1 MPKIVERLVR
11 QLKAKGKDDGDA
23 RAIAVSS
30 LQKHGVLKKG
40 TTDLTPKGKVRDSMS
55 AAERAKDRYAK
66 ASGRDPADY
75 TYNQLKNTARLRR
88 K

>member
-11 QLKAKGKDDGDA
+11 QLKAKGKDDRSA

-30 LQKHGVLKKG
+30 LQRNGVLKAG
-40 TTDLTPKGKVRDSMS
+40 STELTPKGKTRDSMT

-66 ASGRDPADY
+66 VAGRDPADY
-75 TYNQLKNTARLRR
+75 TYNQMKNTARLR
-88 K
+88 KK